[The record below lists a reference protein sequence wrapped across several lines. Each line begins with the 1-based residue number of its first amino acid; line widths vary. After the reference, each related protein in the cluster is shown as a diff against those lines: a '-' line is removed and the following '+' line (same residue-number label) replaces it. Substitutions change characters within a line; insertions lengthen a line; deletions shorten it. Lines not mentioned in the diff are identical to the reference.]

1 MDNIEIARRIAELSG
16 GKKNIVLNSV
26 YKTELIIKVKKINKI
41 EISNFM
47 EIGEVLGVTAEEGN
61 IIKILVRAD
70 RINFIAEERSK
81 LTKTRV
87 YQITEEER
95 EREKEKK
102 ESHDIQKISSEISE
116 KIEKIEK
123 EKIREERKK
132 RQVTDIY
139 IYIN

>member
-61 IIKILVRAD
+61 IIKILFRAD
-70 RINFIAEERSK
+70 RINFIAEELSK
-81 LTKTRV
+81 ITKTRV
-87 YQITEEER
+87 NQ
-95 EREKEKK
+95 KK
-102 ESHDIQKISSEISE
+102 K
-116 KIEKIEK
+116 KRK
-123 EKIREERKK
+123 ERKK
-132 RQVTDIY
+132 KRNHMTY
-139 IYIN
+139 RK